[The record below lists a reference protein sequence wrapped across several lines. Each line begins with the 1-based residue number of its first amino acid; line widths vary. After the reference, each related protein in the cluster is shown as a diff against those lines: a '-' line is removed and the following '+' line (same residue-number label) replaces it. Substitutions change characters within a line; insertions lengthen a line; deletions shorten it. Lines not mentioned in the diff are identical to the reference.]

1 MARSHYD
8 VLGVSKHADAKQIK
22 KAYRQ
27 LARDNH
33 PDHHP
38 DDAAAESR
46 FKDIGRAYDV
56 LSDPNKRSMYDE
68 FGEDA
73 EKIGFDP
80 EKAKAYR
87 QWQHGGGG
95 SGGFGFNGAGGVDL
109 NDLLSSLF
117 GQGMGGQGRGGGF
130 GGGRQARRRTQDY
143 RARVTIDFTTAV
155 LGGERSFSSQ
165 DLGDIKVRIPP
176 GVREGGA
183 LRLRGKGQLDPM
195 TRQRGDLLLEL
206 TIAPHPAFTRDGDH
220 LRLDVPITLGEA
232 MLGGRIDVPTL
243 TGHVR
248 VRVPPNTASGAVL
261 RLRGKGVAAAKRPAG
276 DLLVKLKVV
285 LPSLQKGDEAA
296 GAAVEVLEAAYTQD
310 VRATLYREVP
320 DAS

>member
-1 MARSHYD
+1 
-8 VLGVSKHADAKQIK
+8 
-22 KAYRQ
+22 
-27 LARDNH
+27 
-33 PDHHP
+33 
-38 DDAAAESR
+38 
-46 FKDIGRAYDV
+46 
-56 LSDPNKRSMYDE
+56 
-68 FGEDA
+68 
-73 EKIGFDP
+73 
-80 EKAKAYR
+80 
-87 QWQHGGGG
+87 
-95 SGGFGFNGAGGVDL
+95 
-109 NDLLSSLF
+109 
-117 GQGMGGQGRGGGF
+117 
-130 GGGRQARRRTQDY
+130 
-143 RARVTIDFTTAV
+143 
-155 LGGERSFSSQ
+155 
-165 DLGDIKVRIPP
+165 
-176 GVREGGA
+176 
-183 LRLRGKGQLDPM
+183 M